1 MYNLLSIYPLLWES
15 FLVDYKSIRF
25 QQVVIPQKLLGSE
38 LEYIFKSEVL
48 ETFHAEKSLEIAA
61 FPPILF
67 CSVKARI
74 WLCKKT
80 WVRKKIVWKLHLKNS
95 SDAI

>member
-38 LEYIFKSEVL
+38 LEYIFKSQVL
-48 ETFHAEKSLEIAA
+48 
-61 FPPILF
+61 
-67 CSVKARI
+67 
-74 WLCKKT
+74 
-80 WVRKKIVWKLHLKNS
+80 
-95 SDAI
+95 